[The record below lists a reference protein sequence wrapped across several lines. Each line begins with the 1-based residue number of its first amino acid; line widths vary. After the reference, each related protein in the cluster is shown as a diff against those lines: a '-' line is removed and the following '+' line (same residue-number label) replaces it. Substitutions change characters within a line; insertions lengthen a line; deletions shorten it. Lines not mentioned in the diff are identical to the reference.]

1 MLSRSQDLFLEQTK
15 PLQGPASSGWGK
27 CSRPPEQ
34 AWLQSLAFQSA
45 QGWAAGGFW
54 GVGLMFNPCPFSWDL
69 HGSVPTLPR
78 GNLSWGCFTVLIHRL
93 LSSGHLQCPV
103 LLLPAGDVWA
113 SARPQQD
120 AALGVY
126 DVY

>member
-1 MLSRSQDLFLEQTK
+1 
-15 PLQGPASSGWGK
+15 
-27 CSRPPEQ
+27 
-34 AWLQSLAFQSA
+34 
-45 QGWAAGGFW
+45 
-54 GVGLMFNPCPFSWDL
+54 MFNPCPFSWDL